1 MAIIDTILG
10 FFEIRRI
17 ILEKPLTLLGQDCGK
32 VLDKI
37 NASRDFS
44 WEEDMDRE
52 VRYTRNDEEDR
63 NVYVCQWETVK
74 IIHTFKFDE
83 SEKVVSAGRMYIDQ
97 DDAFLD
103 EIAKKVTSGLKRVY
117 GRVNYRHFGFHD
129 PDDEIYYRYND
140 DVYLMVYRE
149 SGEFDHGKSLRVE
162 YVLKDIP
169 RDNSEIGWGRGGK
182 MARTRTVGEDRQRI
196 LNDVSENL

>member
-1 MAIIDTILG
+1 MAIIDKILG
-10 FFEIRRI
+10 FFGIRRI
-17 ILEKPLTLLGQDCGK
+17 ILEKPLTLLEQDCGK

-83 SEKVVSAGRMYIDQ
+83 SDKVVSAGRIYIDQ
-97 DDAFLD
+97 DEAFLD

-149 SGEFDHGKSLRVE
+149 SGEFDHGKSLRIE
-162 YVLKDIP
+162 YVLNSAICRKRDRKRYSPP
-169 RDNSEIGWGRGGK
+169 RSLSD
-182 MARTRTVGEDRQRI
+182 DRQRI
-196 LNDVSENL
+196 LSDMNKNL

>member
-1 MAIIDTILG
+1 MAIIDKILG
-10 FFEIRRI
+10 FFGIRRI
-17 ILEKPLTLLGQDCGK
+17 ILEKPLTLLEQDCAK

-83 SEKVVSAGRMYIDQ
+83 DDKVVSAGRIYIDQ
-97 DDAFLD
+97 DDAFLE
-103 EIAKKVTSGLKRVY
+103 EIVKKVTSGLKRVY
-117 GRVNYRHFGFHD
+117 GKVNYRHFGFHD
-129 PDDEIYYRYND
+129 SDDEVYYRYND
-140 DVYLMVYRE
+140 DVYLMIYRE
-149 SGEFDHGKSLRVE
+149 SGEFDHGHSLRVE
-162 YVLKDIP
+162 YVLNDSATYKEWNRKKGSPP
-169 RDNSEIGWGRGGK
+169 RSLSD
-182 MARTRTVGEDRQRI
+182 DRQRI
-196 LNDVSENL
+196 LSDMNKNL

>member
-1 MAIIDTILG
+1 MAIIDKILG
-10 FFEIRRI
+10 FFGIRRI
-17 ILEKPLTLLGQDCGK
+17 ILEKPLTLLEQDCGK

-44 WEEDMDRE
+44 WE
-52 VRYTRNDEEDR
+52 
-63 NVYVCQWETVK
+63 TVK
-74 IIHTFKFDE
+74 ISHTFKFDE
-83 SEKVVSAGRMYIDQ
+83 SDKVVSAGRIYIDQ
-97 DDAFLD
+97 DEAFLD

-149 SGEFDHGKSLRVE
+149 SGEFDHGKSLRIE
-162 YVLKDIP
+162 YVLNSTTCRKRDRKRYSHP
-169 RDNSEIGWGRGGK
+169 RSLSD
-182 MARTRTVGEDRQRI
+182 DRQRI
-196 LNDVSENL
+196 LSDMNKNL

>member
-1 MAIIDTILG
+1 MELIDKILG
-10 FFEIRRI
+10 FFGIRRI
-17 ILEKPLTLLGQDCGK
+17 ILEKPLTLLEQDCGK

-83 SEKVVSAGRMYIDQ
+83 DDKVVSAGRIYIDQ

-129 PDDEIYYRYND
+129 PDDEIYYRYNN

-169 RDNSEIGWGRGGK
+169 RENSEIGWGRGGK
-182 MARTRTVGEDRQRI
+182 KARTRTVGEDRQRI

>member
-1 MAIIDTILG
+1 MLVDKILS
-10 FFEIRRI
+10 FFGIRRI
-17 ILEKPLTLLGQDCGK
+17 ILEKPLTLLEQDCGK

-74 IIHTFKFDE
+74 IIHSFKFDE
-83 SEKVVSAGRMYIDQ
+83 DDKVVSAGRIYIDQ

-117 GRVNYRHFGFHD
+117 GKVNYRHFGFHD
-129 PDDEIYYRYND
+129 SDDEIYYRYND

-149 SGEFDHGKSLRVE
+149 AGEFDYGKSLRVE
-162 YVLKDIP
+162 YVLKGSSIGRTKNHKGSPMP
-169 RDNSEIGWGRGGK
+169 RSLSD
-182 MARTRTVGEDRQRI
+182 DRQRI
-196 LNDVSENL
+196 LADMNKNL